1 MDKVAMSHPPPTT
14 LQSKSVQREKGKN
27 EGFALA
33 LEEAV
38 AGSEAAAGPATD
50 KSAKPQRT
58 QELQRLADEAFAKD
72 DLRLSISFNK
82 DVGRFIYR
90 GIDRETGEVVK
101 EYPPEEVVERI
112 ATIREIAGIAFDR
125 KF

>member
-1 MDKVAMSHPPPTT
+1 MDKVAMSHPPPPSA
-14 LQSKSVQREKGKN
+14 QSKSVQRGKAQQ

-33 LEEAV
+33 LDQAN
-38 AGSEAAAGPATD
+38 AAAEPAA
-50 KSAKPQRT
+50 SPAANQRAT
-58 QELQRLADEAFAKD
+58 ATRAQELQRLADEAFSD
-72 DLRLSISFNK
+72 HNLRLSISFNK

-90 GIDRETGEVVK
+90 GIDRETGEVVR

-112 ATIREIAGIAFDR
+112 ATIREMAGIAFDR